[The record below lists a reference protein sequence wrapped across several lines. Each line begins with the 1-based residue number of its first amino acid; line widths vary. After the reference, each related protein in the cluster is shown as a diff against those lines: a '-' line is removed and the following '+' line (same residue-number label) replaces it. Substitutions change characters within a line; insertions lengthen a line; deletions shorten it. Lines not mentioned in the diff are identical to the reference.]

1 MTLGNKRKIT
11 ALFTKEDFVSH
22 IIVGNYFPT
31 VILKSLTLRIKMVEF
46 IHVKQY
52 GFLFKNKLLIITYW
66 ELIMEASEVTK
77 D

>member
-1 MTLGNKRKIT
+1 
-11 ALFTKEDFVSH
+11 
-22 IIVGNYFPT
+22 
-31 VILKSLTLRIKMVEF
+31 MVEF